1 MEITAQ
7 HQKEQPG
14 KEYLMDPAPKI
25 IRENYKGSEKL
36 KNKVAL
42 ITGGDS
48 GIGRAIAVHFAREG
62 ADIAIVYKEEEQ
74 KDAKETARMI
84 EAEGRKCILITI
96 DLRDPESATSVV
108 EKTINEFG
116 KINILVNNAAEQF
129 PKERLEEISYEQ
141 LLDTFKTNIFPHFMV
156 SKAALKHMNKGDSII
171 NTASVNAYRGNP
183 ELMDYSSTK
192 GAIVS
197 FTRSL
202 ALNLAEKNIRVNA
215 VAPGP
220 VWTPLIP
227 ATFPEDKVKEFGKQV
242 PLKRPGQ
249 PAEIAPC
256 FVFLASEDASYMTGQ
271 VLHPNGGE
279 VINT

>member
-1 MEITAQ
+1 
-7 HQKEQPG
+7 
-14 KEYLMDPAPKI
+14 MDPAPEI
-25 IRENYKGSEKL
+25 IKPGYKGSDKL

-62 ADIAIVYKEEEQ
+62 ADIAIVYKNEEQ
-74 KDAKETARMI
+74 KDAAETVEMV
-84 EAEGRKCILITI
+84 EAEGKRCILIPS
-96 DLRDPESATSVV
+96 DLRVPESATTVV
-108 EKTINEFG
+108 EKTLQEFG
-116 KINILVNNAAEQF
+116 KINILINNAAEQF
-129 PKERLEEISYEQ
+129 PKESLEKISYDQ

-156 SKAALKHMNKGDSII
+156 TKAALKHMKDGDSII
-171 NTASVNAYRGNP
+171 NTTSVNAYRGNP
-183 ELMDYSSTK
+183 ELVDYSSTK

-202 ALNLAEKNIRVNA
+202 ALSLAEKNIRVNG

-227 ATFPEDKVKEFGKQV
+227 ATFPEEKVKEFGKQV

-249 PAEIAPC
+249 PSEIAPS

-279 VINT
+279 IINT

>member
-1 MEITAQ
+1 MEITGQ
-7 HQKEQPG
+7 HQSEQPG
-14 KEYLMDPAPKI
+14 KEYLMSPQPMV
-25 IRENYKGSEKL
+25 IRENYNGSDKL
-36 KNKVAL
+36 KDKVAL

-48 GIGRAIAVHFAREG
+48 GIGRAIAVHFARER
-62 ADIAIVYKEEEQ
+62 ADVAIVYKEEEQ
-74 KDAKETARMI
+74 KDAEETARMV
-84 EAEGRKCILITI
+84 ESEGRKCALIKSDLRQPDNCNKIVKQTI
-96 DLRDPESATSVV
+96 D
-108 EKTINEFG
+108 EFG
-116 KINILVNNAAEQF
+116 KINILINNAAEQF
-129 PKERLEEISYEQ
+129 PKESLKEISYEQ
-141 LLDTFKTNIFPHFMV
+141 LLDTFKTNIFPHFLV
-156 SKAALKHMNKGDSII
+156 SQVALQHMGEGDCII

-220 VWTPLIP
+220 IWTPLIP
-227 ATFPEDKVKEFGKQV
+227 ATFPEEQVAEFGKQV
-242 PLKRPGQ
+242 PMKRPGQ
-249 PAEIAPC
+249 PAEVAPC

-279 VINT
+279 IINT

>member
-1 MEITAQ
+1 MEITPQ

-14 KEYLMDPAPKI
+14 KEYLMTPAPKI

-74 KDAKETARMI
+74 KDAEETARMI

-96 DLRDPESATSVV
+96 DLRNPESATSVV

-156 SKAALKHMNKGDSII
+156 SKAALKHMNDGDSII

-227 ATFPEDKVKEFGKQV
+227 ASFPEEKVKEFGKQV